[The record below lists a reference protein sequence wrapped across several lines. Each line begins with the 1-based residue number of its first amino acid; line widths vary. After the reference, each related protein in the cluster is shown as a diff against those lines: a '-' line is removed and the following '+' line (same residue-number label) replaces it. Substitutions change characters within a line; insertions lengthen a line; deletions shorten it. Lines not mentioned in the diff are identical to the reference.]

1 MTTYWAESEGT
12 ISQEMKGK
20 IWHRRKKKY
29 RPAMPGQER
38 WGRLNMCLRAQ
49 GMMTYACLQ
58 KAEVCLF
65 FFAIISMYF
74 WGVGI
79 YEP

>member
-1 MTTYWAESEGT
+1 
-12 ISQEMKGK
+12 
-20 IWHRRKKKY
+20 
-29 RPAMPGQER
+29 MPGQER
-38 WGRLNMCLRAQ
+38 WGRLNMCLRAP